1 MCTTNARSTVKIVKP
16 AATTGRAKKKPAA
29 PYERVLDREARRP
42 YGQDARVNALYRCF
56 LGCIFGP
63 SLLAPVGDD
72 LVLAHAA
79 LDVLW
84 RLVCVCGTMREEW
97 LEYHG
102 ECLREHLAKG
112 PMVVYQITTERESDE
127 LRCRARA
134 LDAFGPKVFTR
145 LTECLHHE
153 SMLHDARHNL
163 SLRGL
168 HPRITCALVAVFGVS
183 GLLRMAYAP
192 CDDGEDEEGVKADVD
207 LLRGFI
213 LRAKELLLTA
223 ERATT
228 RLARPHACGMKGCP
242 ACAGMR
248 RGGV

>member
-42 YGQDARVNALYRCF
+42 YSQDARVNALYRCF

-84 RLVCVCGTMREEW
+84 RLVCVCRAMREEW
-97 LEYHG
+97 LAFYAEKAN
-102 ECLREHLAKG
+102 EVRVTG
-112 PMVVYQITTERESDE
+112 PMAVYQTAAERETDR

-134 LDAFGPKVFTR
+134 LDTFGPKVLSR
-145 LTECLHHE
+145 LTDCLHHE
-153 SMLHDARHNL
+153 AMLHDARHNL
-163 SLRGL
+163 SLHGL

-192 CDDGEDEEGVKADVD
+192 MDDGEDEDEAKADVE

-213 LRAKELLLTA
+213 LRAQELLITA

-228 RLARPHACGMKGCP
+228 RLAKATAERVQASEAQVG
-242 ACAGMR
+242 
-248 RGGV
+248 